1 MVNAIIL
8 PNFVLRDLVF
18 EGSNFNLRLYGC
30 VDTPLETNP
39 MDKKKAISE
48 FHFAHTQ
55 NKCNCF
61 NLHLFSNLVYNCT
74 QFDLDKR
81 ATDEYDF

>member
-8 PNFVLRDLVF
+8 PNFVLTDLVF

-39 MDKKKAISE
+39 MDKKRLVSSNYCCNDIDYSIS
-48 FHFAHTQ
+48 
-55 NKCNCF
+55 
-61 NLHLFSNLVYNCT
+61 LHLSHEIDLVPSALALNSSS
-74 QFDLDKR
+74 LGL
-81 ATDEYDF
+81 APM